1 MSGKLG
7 GPMKNFKRKSPRR
20 STERQSME
28 DKVPTP
34 KNNKIGGKKKSK
46 PKNEY
51 GGGSLPRPVKP
62 IVLAF

>member
-1 MSGKLG
+1 
-7 GPMKNFKRKSPRR
+7 
-20 STERQSME
+20 ME

-34 KNNKIGGKKKSK
+34 KNNKIGGKRKSK
-46 PKNEY
+46 PKNEF